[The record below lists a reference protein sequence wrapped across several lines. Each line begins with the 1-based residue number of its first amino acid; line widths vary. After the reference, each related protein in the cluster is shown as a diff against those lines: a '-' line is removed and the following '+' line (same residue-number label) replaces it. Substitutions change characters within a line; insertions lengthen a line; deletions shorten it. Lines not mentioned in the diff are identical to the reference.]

1 MAVTFCTIKLV
12 AVIAWISVSGPFTFL
27 GTLEVK
33 MAYETATSCVV
44 RHAALGGS
52 VALIHVS
59 DGPARDCTTKRAES
73 DRIGRFDSSPSHLNS
88 N

>member
-1 MAVTFCTIKLV
+1 MFCTIKLD
-12 AVIAWISVSGPFTFL
+12 AVIAWINVAGSFTFL

-33 MAYETATSCVV
+33 MAFELVTLCVV

-52 VALIHVS
+52 VALIHAS
-59 DGPARDCTTKRAES
+59 DDPARDCTTEWAES
-73 DRIGRFDSSPSHLNS
+73 GRIGRFDSSPSHLRS

>member
-1 MAVTFCTIKLV
+1 MTFCTIKLD
-12 AVIAWISVSGPFTFL
+12 AVIAWINVANSFAFL

-33 MAYETATSCVV
+33 MAFKLATSCVV

-52 VALIHVS
+52 VALIHVG
-59 DGPARDCTTKRAES
+59 DGPARDCTTDWAGS
-73 DRIGRFDSSPSHLNS
+73 GRIGRFDSSPSHLRS